1 MVSEKAWQYQVDT
14 PLPKEMDSIT
24 AARRI
29 VRRALAECGYQGY
42 HEDVLLVVSELV
54 TNALVH
60 GDGPPSLRMRGSAAQ
75 VRVEVGDAGE
85 RLPEPRE
92 PGPSNGWGLH
102 VVRLLSTGWG
112 TTPVDGETG
121 GKVVWCELAPRLAP
135 LQARAYDS

>member
-1 MVSEKAWQYQVDT
+1 MVSEKTGQYQVDT
-14 PLPKEMDSIT
+14 PLPKEMGSIT

-29 VRRALAECGYQGY
+29 VRRALAECGYQGH

-60 GDGPPSLRMRGSAAQ
+60 GDGPPCLRMRGGATR
-75 VRVEVGDAGE
+75 VRIEVSDAGE

-102 VVRLLSTGWG
+102 VVRLLSIDWG
-112 TTPVDGETG
+112 TMPVDGETG

>member
-112 TTPVDGETG
+112 TTPVDGEKG

>member
-1 MVSEKAWQYQVDT
+1 MGSEEVGPYQVDT
-14 PLPKEMDSIT
+14 PLPKEIGSIT
-24 AARRI
+24 AARRMA
-29 VRRALAECGYQGY
+29 RRALAECGYQGH

-92 PGPSNGWGLH
+92 PGPANGWGLH
-102 VVRLLSTGWG
+102 VVSLLSTGWG
-112 TTPVDGETG
+112 ISPRDG
-121 GKVVWCELAPRLAP
+121 GKVVWCELSPRLAP
-135 LQARAYDS
+135 IQSGRSEP

>member
-1 MVSEKAWQYQVDT
+1 MGSEEVGPYQVDT
-14 PLPKEMDSIT
+14 PLPKEIGSIT
-24 AARRI
+24 AARRMA
-29 VRRALAECGYQGY
+29 RRALAECGYQGH

-92 PGPSNGWGLH
+92 PGPANGWGLH
-102 VVRLLSTGWG
+102 VVSLLSTGWG
-112 TTPVDGETG
+112 ISPRSG

-135 LQARAYDS
+135 IESGRSEP

>member
-1 MVSEKAWQYQVDT
+1 MGSEEVGPYQVDT
-14 PLPKEMDSIT
+14 PLPKEMGSIT

-29 VRRALAECGYQGY
+29 ARRALAEFGYQGH

-60 GDGPPSLRMRGSAAQ
+60 GDGPPSLRMRGSASQ

-92 PGPSNGWGLH
+92 PGPANGWGLH
-102 VVRLLSTGWG
+102 VVGLLSTGWG
-112 TTPVDGETG
+112 ISPRDG
-121 GKVVWCELAPRLAP
+121 GKVVWCELAPSLAP
-135 LQARAYDS
+135 VQSHRCEP